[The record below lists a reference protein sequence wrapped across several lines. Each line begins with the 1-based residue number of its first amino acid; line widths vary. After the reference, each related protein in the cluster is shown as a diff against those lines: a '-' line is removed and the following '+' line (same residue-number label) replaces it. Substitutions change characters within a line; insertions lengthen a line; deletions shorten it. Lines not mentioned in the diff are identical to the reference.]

1 MFAGGYLTNATSN
14 SVALLTST
22 DAAISTSAPF
32 NKTDAHFVRAAGKI
46 FLSFQKNKWP
56 SSVKCWRLTRTE
68 ARLLLFLY
76 VCVCVK
82 KYIQTQTDVRTL
94 YVCLLV
100 QGSCSNTRTAMLTS
114 CQHN

>member
-22 DAAISTSAPF
+22 DTAISTGAPF

-76 VCVCVK
+76 VCVCVCVK
-82 KYIQTQTDVRTL
+82 VYSDSDRRT
-94 YVCLLV
+94 YVICLLV
-100 QGSCSNTRTAMLTS
+100 STG
-114 CQHN
+114 